1 MAVLG
6 RLAQIM
12 VVHVDH
18 PDTSYMV
25 SIVVLVSY
33 MCFGV
38 SDRLVKTYRLC
49 YLSFYE
55 LALAI
60 SLFMLG
66 NVFIA
71 DISMTAYIYNI
82 VRSDSGDTRGSE
94 G

>member
-1 MAVLG
+1 MITSDSIQATSLWRLMMAVLG

-66 NVFIA
+66 NV
-71 DISMTAYIYNI
+71 S
-82 VRSDSGDTRGSE
+82 
-94 G
+94 